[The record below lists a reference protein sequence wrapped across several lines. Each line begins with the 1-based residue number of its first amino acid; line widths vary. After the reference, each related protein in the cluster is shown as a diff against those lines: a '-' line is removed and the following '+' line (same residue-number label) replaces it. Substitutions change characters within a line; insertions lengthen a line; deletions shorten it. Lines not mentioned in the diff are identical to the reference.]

1 MVAPS
6 FKSTAVLAGA
16 LAIFTLNGAD
26 AHGSMSVPKPTFTIN
41 GDTTQFCGTVDSSAL
56 TAPAGMSFTTDP
68 LSNTNAFTAALKT
81 SSYKSVRDLWNAKG
95 VLGVTGA
102 TKQCGYTS
110 ATGAAQPL
118 PAKYVEWSH
127 GSGEGFT
134 PSHQGPCEVWC
145 DNVLAFTDTNCAKN
159 YPTAP
164 AKLPFDHAKCVGKK
178 MLTIYWLALHSPQ
191 WQAYINC
198 APLEGSTAGAASA
211 ASSAES
217 DADSETPAPASS
229 PAAPSTSSDDEYA
242 TTPAPAASSKS
253 ASTPAKTS
261 KCKAKTGKKK
271 SLRN

>member
-1 MVAPS
+1 MIAPS

-41 GDTTQFCGTVDSSAL
+41 GDTTQFAGIVDSSAL

-110 ATGAAQPL
+110 ATGTPQPL
-118 PAKYVEWSH
+118 PDKYVEWSH

-134 PSHQGPCEVWC
+134 PSHQGPCEIWC
-145 DNVLAFTDTNCAKN
+145 DNTLAFTDTNCAKN

-178 MLTIYWLALHSPQ
+178 LLTIYWLALHSPQ

-198 APLEGSTAGAASA
+198 APLEGSSAGAAST
-211 ASSAES
+211 SSAES

-229 PAAPSTSSDDEYA
+229 SAAPSTSSDDEYA
-242 TTPAPAASSKS
+242 TTPVPAASSKS
-253 ASTPAKTS
+253 ATPAKTS
-261 KCKAKTGKKK
+261 KCKVKAGKKA
-271 SLRN
+271 LRS